1 MTDRTNKAQQL
12 FEELSSGSRTDDRI
26 FVFGQT
32 GKIIVYC
39 IQGEFQQSDSLT
51 GYLFTRKSLIEP
63 RLLPLLQQ
71 SLLINAQHLEK
82 PMEPRWQEFFE
93 NRGSTNDQKEETI
106 R

>member
-71 SLLINAQHLEK
+71 SFLINAQHLEK

-93 NRGSTNDQKEETI
+93 NRSSTNDQKEETI